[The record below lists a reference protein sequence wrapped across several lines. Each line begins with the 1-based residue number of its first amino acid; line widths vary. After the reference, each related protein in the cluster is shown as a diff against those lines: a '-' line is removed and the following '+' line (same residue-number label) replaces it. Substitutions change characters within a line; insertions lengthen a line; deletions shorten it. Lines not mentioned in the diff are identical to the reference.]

1 MSNGDLK
8 IFCEFITFTLTHCL
22 LTGVLSS
29 VVLNVIDMLK
39 FTFNLFVS
47 FLQYLSISTFFIL
60 LYFDYWIFFFLKNL

>member
-1 MSNGDLK
+1 
-8 IFCEFITFTLTHCL
+8 
-22 LTGVLSS
+22 
-29 VVLNVIDMLK
+29 VLNVIDMLK